1 MSEETKMVWQF
12 LLTGLIGLVG
22 WLMKSTI
29 DDLRR
34 VEKQLAEHKTDVAKS
49 YATKIDMLENTRQ
62 VMGRF
67 DRLEEKIDR
76 LVENS
81 K

>member
-1 MSEETKMVWQF
+1 MPEEAKIVWQF
-12 LLTGLIGLVG
+12 AVTGLVG
-22 WLMKSTI
+22 IVGWIMKSTI
-29 DDLRR
+29 EDLRR

-49 YATKIDMLENTRQ
+49 YATKMDVVENTRQ
-62 VMGRF
+62 VMSRF

>member
-1 MSEETKMVWQF
+1 MPEEAKIVWQF
-12 LLTGLIGLVG
+12 AVTGLVG
-22 WLMKSTI
+22 IVGWIMKSTI
-29 DDLRR
+29 EDLRR

-62 VMGRF
+62 VMTRF

>member
-1 MSEETKMVWQF
+1 MSEEARIVWQAVLT
-12 LLTGLIGLVG
+12 LLVGLVG
-22 WLMKSTI
+22 WIMKSAI
-29 DDLRR
+29 EDIRR
-34 VEKQLAEHKTDVAKS
+34 VEKQLSEHKTDVAKS

>member
-1 MSEETKMVWQF
+1 MLEETKLVWQ
-12 LLTGLIGLVG
+12 LILTGLLGIVG
-22 WLMKSTI
+22 WVMKSAI
-29 DDLRR
+29 EDIRR
-34 VEKQLAEHKTDVAKS
+34 VEKQLADHKTDVAKS

>member
-1 MSEETKMVWQF
+1 MLEETKLVWQ
-12 LLTGLIGLVG
+12 LVLTGLLGIVG
-22 WLMKSTI
+22 WVMKSAI
-29 DDLRR
+29 EDIRR
-34 VEKQLAEHKTDVAKS
+34 VEKQLADHKTDVAKS

-62 VMGRF
+62 VMSRF

>member
-1 MSEETKMVWQF
+1 MSEETKIVWQF
-12 LLTGLIGLVG
+12 VLTGLLGVVG
-22 WLMKSTI
+22 WLMKSAI
-29 DDLRR
+29 EDIRR
-34 VEKQLAEHKTDVAKS
+34 VEKQLAEHKTEVAKS